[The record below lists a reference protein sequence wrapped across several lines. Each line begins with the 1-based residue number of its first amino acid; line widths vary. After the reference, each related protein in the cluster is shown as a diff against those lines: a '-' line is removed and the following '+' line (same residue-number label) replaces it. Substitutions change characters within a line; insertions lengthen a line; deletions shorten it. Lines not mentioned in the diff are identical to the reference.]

1 MTLEVGD
8 MAARALRR
16 RRMWRLAQ
24 IVAFTLV
31 EMLLVIALLTTLAA
45 IVTPNYLKVLEE
57 VKEER
62 AKNEIIALQTKIQ
75 QFLQDNGDYPQSLEE
90 LPGGAPI
97 DPWGEPYQY
106 LYINYVGGGHGQAG
120 FPKGIRKDKF
130 LVPLNTD
137 YDLYS
142 MGADGKTA
150 APLTAKASHDDII
163 RADNGGYYGLAS
175 GF

>member
-1 MTLEVGD
+1 
-8 MAARALRR
+8 
-16 RRMWRLAQ
+16 MWRLAQ

-45 IVTPNYLKVLEE
+45 IVTPNYLRVLEE
-57 VKEER
+57 AKEER
-62 AKNEIIALQTKIQ
+62 AKAEIMGLQTKITD
-75 QFLQDNGDYPQSLEE
+75 FLQEHGDYPQSLEE
-90 LPGGAPI
+90 LPGGVPI
-97 DPWGEPYQY
+97 DPWGNPYEY
-106 LYINYVGGGHGQAG
+106 LYINYMGSGHGQAG
-120 FPKGIRKDKF
+120 FPQGVRKDKF

-142 MGADGKTA
+142 RGADGITA

-163 RADNGGYYGLAS
+163 RADNGGYFGLAS